1 MKVPARWTD
10 IDPTMAVTIALNQYK
25 ESQAKTRDL
34 QEKAKAL
41 IAEQEQRDRDAR
53 REARRNGR

>member
-1 MKVPARWTD
+1 MIPKKYTD
-10 IDPTMAVTIALNQYK
+10 LDPTMAVTIALNQYK

-41 IAEQEQRDRDAR
+41 IAEQEQRERDAR
-53 REARRNGR
+53 REARRNGK

>member
-1 MKVPARWTD
+1 MKVPARYSD
-10 IDPTMAVTIALNQYK
+10 IDPSWSVTIALNQYK

-53 REARRNGR
+53 REGRRNGR

>member
-10 IDPTMAVTIALNQYK
+10 LDPTMAVTIEVNKYK